1 MSLGAL
7 GVPANHMLMGQT
19 GWGVRE
25 PEPSCLA
32 SRCRVGAGLGS
43 GIEQPRLRPGS
54 PGHRVTNHVSQR
66 ECQSCLSDP
75 ARGHRRRW
83 EGHGLVFLTGWEASP
98 SHPGEDGTQGELAP
112 ATNSLQIKRTK
123 RIASGLHRHS
133 SACTYSVP
141 ARTL

>member
-19 GWGVRE
+19 HWGVRE
-25 PEPSCLA
+25 PEPNCSA

-54 PGHRVTNHVSQR
+54 PGHQPRFSTRVPELPVR
-66 ECQSCLSDP
+66 PC
-75 ARGHRRRW
+75 ARAQGRRGCW
-83 EGHGLVFLTGWEASP
+83 AGHGLVFLTGWEASP
-98 SHPGEDGTQGELAP
+98 SHPGEDGTQDKLVP
-112 ATNSLQIKRTK
+112 ATNSLQIKRLK